1 VRYRLP
7 ENFQPLSGSRFE
19 IIFKGIPM
27 SVKSKNIATKKI
39 KDSTANDG
47 LAQYTKA
54 QKEFAKRQADSNL
67 EKAGSYI
74 TKANDILYEAGLIKG
89 ELIR

>member
-1 VRYRLP
+1 MIVRT
-7 ENFQPLSGSRFE
+7 
-19 IIFKGIPM
+19 
-27 SVKSKNIATKKI
+27 KNIATQKI

-54 QKEFAKRQADSNL
+54 QKEFAKRQADNHL
-67 EKAGSYI
+67 GSAAKHV